1 MGDENGNAIA
11 NLGAALLFV
20 LYAIT
25 LIFCLFRTVRLHK
38 FSPDWKPS
46 KGFYISVLLQSFLR
60 ALCFLLLLVLGK
72 KNLNRTSVFLLLSI
86 PDSMFIVSYLLLI
99 WQVLLVFNSA
109 HTNTS
114 ITLAIFSK
122 LFKMARHDKIE
133 NYITFLLTVWIG
145 TQTWLYILV
154 ANSVINFKSISR
166 EVGICNFSL
175 AACTI
180 IGLIVLQIR
189 YSGVPLRTASWKAKI
204 NRICIVISFWT
215 LARILQGI
223 LDILDSNKET
233 SLSYQMSH
241 TEKNTLGQT
250 TAAYLYS
257 ILVISEIVCILMVLD
272 YAFMGI
278 FVFTEEDRE
287 TDREEKPREL
297 FMMSFESSNSIGIM
311 PLQLRLNKQEIS
323 FGLQIDTVKPV
334 LGKVYK
340 ATYMRKNVFVRKITF
355 SRLSTYVLEDF
366 SEELD
371 AYTIE
376 HANILPIIGVVLE
389 LPVIYTISP
398 LIEPGSLFKIL
409 HLERKEIPLQT
420 KISYAKQIANALL
433 HVHVTNRVHG
443 HFTSENVLVKHN
455 NHAYLSDLGLLK
467 IKKYASIVCGYTT
480 KSAWSSPQILRNK
493 RLTPIHVEPSD
504 DIYSFGI
511 FLWELFTEQIPF
523 ISYGLEELYEKVGI
537 NGCRPVIPNTI
548 SSEIADIIIGCWEEM
563 PEDRTSMDIV
573 LSKLNE
579 V

>member
-1 MGDENGNAIA
+1 MGDDDGNAISS
-11 NLGAALLFV
+11 LGASLLFV

-25 LIFCLFRTVRLHK
+25 LAFCLFRTVRLHK

-46 KGFYISVLLQSFLR
+46 KAFYISVLLQSFLR

-72 KNLNRTSVFLLLSI
+72 KSLNRTSVFLLLSI

-122 LFKMARHDKIE
+122 LFKMARHDKFE
-133 NYITFLLTVWIG
+133 NYITFFLTIWIG
-145 TQTWLYILV
+145 TQTSLYILV
-154 ANSVINFKSISR
+154 VNSVINFKNISR

-189 YSGVPLRTASWKAKI
+189 YSGVPVRTASWKAKI
-204 NRICIVISFWT
+204 NRICIVILFWT

-223 LDILDSNKET
+223 LDILDSNKDT
-233 SLSYQMSH
+233 SLTYQMSH
-241 TEKNTLGQT
+241 TDDDTLGHA

-257 ILVISEIVCILMVLD
+257 ALVISEIVCILMVLD

-278 FVFTEEDRE
+278 FVFTEEERDKNKE
-287 TDREEKPREL
+287 DKPREL
-297 FMMSFESSNSIGIM
+297 LMISYESSNSLGIM
-311 PLQLRLNKQEIS
+311 PLQLRLNKEEIN
-323 FGLQIDTVKPV
+323 FGLQIDTIKSV

-340 ATYMRKNVFVRKITF
+340 ATYMNKNVFVRKITF

-371 AYTIE
+371 AHRVE

-389 LPVIYTISP
+389 LPVIYTITP
-398 LIEPGSLFKIL
+398 LIEPGSLFKML
-409 HLERKEIPLQT
+409 HLERKCITLQT

-443 HFTSENVLVKHN
+443 HFTSENVLIKSN
-455 NHAYLSDLGLLK
+455 NHAYLSDLGLVK

-480 KSAWSSPQILRNK
+480 KSAWSSPQILRDK

-504 DIYSFGI
+504 DIYSFGV

-523 ISYGLEELYEKVGI
+523 IGYGLGELHEKVGI
-537 NGCRPVIPNTI
+537 KGCRPVITKTI
-548 SSEIADIIIGCWEEM
+548 PSEITEIILGCWEEM
-563 PEDRTSMDIV
+563 PDDRTSMDIV